1 MTTYAG
7 VDIAKHGFDL
17 AFEPKEKIQHFDN
30 DAKGIPRCCELLKQR
45 QPELIV
51 MEPTGGYERALV
63 TQLQAAGLPV
73 SVVNARRIREFARA
87 SGQLAKTDKLDA
99 QAIARFAAVLQPP
112 AQEALDRQTRR
123 MKALVARR
131 HQLVQ
136 MHTAETNRMEHA
148 DDKAVKQS
156 IQAILKVLKK
166 QMDKAEQQIAELISS
181 TAKLQE
187 KAERLE
193 SVPAI
198 GEITAALLV
207 TELPELGRLGRRQ
220 IAALVGVAPINRD
233 SGTHRGKRMTGGGRR
248 NLRARLF
255 MPTLCAT
262 CHNPV
267 IRDFY
272 QRLLKKGKP
281 KMTAVIAAMRK
292 MLTILNTM
300 IARNES
306 WNPESACPTHA

>member
-30 DAKGIPRCCELLKQR
+30 DAKGIQRCCELLKQR
-45 QPELIV
+45 QAELIV

-63 TQLQAAGLPV
+63 KQLQAAGLSV

-99 QAIARFAAVLQPP
+99 QVIARFAAVLQPP
-112 AQEALDRQTRR
+112 AQEPLDRQTRR

-136 MHTAETNRMEHA
+136 MHTAESNRMEHA

-156 IQAILKVLKK
+156 IQAILKALKK

-181 TAKLQE
+181 TPKLQK
-187 KAERLE
+187 KAECLE

-207 TELPELGRLGRRQ
+207 TELPELGRLNRRQ

-233 SGTHRGKRMTGGGRR
+233 SGTYRGKRMTGGGRR
-248 NLRARLF
+248 DLRARLF
-255 MPTLCAT
+255 MPILCAT

-272 QRLLKKGKP
+272 QRLLKKGKV

-292 MLTILNTM
+292 LLTILNTM

-306 WNPESACPTHA
+306 WNPKTPCPTHG